1 MLWIRI
7 IMATL
12 CICAGLAGTGLTILG
27 IKESFGDGDYIFTG
41 IFVLLT
47 LLGLAL
53 VFLGIVV
60 AGGLVG

>member
-1 MLWIRI
+1 MLWVRI

-12 CICAGLAGTGLTILG
+12 CICGGLCGTGLTVLG
-27 IKESFGDGDYIFTG
+27 IKESFEDDDYIFTG
-41 IFVLLT
+41 IFMLLT

-53 VFLGIVV
+53 VFLGIVI